1 MALVQGLR
9 SINAKFGFDPI
20 TATLTFSLQL
30 EDISHPEFT
39 LADDCLSGYFR
50 KHGRHSGENSLFFVD
65 ETIGNSRQATP
76 SLFPDF
82 FSTTSCGDTDATR
95 MLKATFDLLQSKK
108 EYMNADVLWITDF
121 KIPLPSPK
129 LTDRILEYRKADTHF
144 YGLQLGIAENEWIP
158 FFDRVYRADYPV
170 ARCY

>member
-20 TATLTFSLQL
+20 TATLTFSLGL

-76 SLFPDF
+76 SLFPDRF
-82 FSTTSCGDTDATR
+82 FC
-95 MLKATFDLLQSKK
+95 FDMS
-108 EYMNADVLWITDF
+108 D
-121 KIPLPSPK
+121 
-129 LTDRILEYRKADTHF
+129 
-144 YGLQLGIAENEWIP
+144 
-158 FFDRVYRADYPV
+158 
-170 ARCY
+170 